1 MPPGIA
7 IVVQGV
13 VFHNISGI
21 IHRIDIVF
29 SARRSE
35 RGRLETE
42 DAEPE
47 WPLWRA
53 EYSDFSG
60 ALAARQV
67 SFDKDSLYAEVVG
80 EIETEN
86 KVLVIKRITITLHL
100 SADEEDR
107 EDVERVLEV
116 YEDGCPVARSIRGSI
131 EITCNLDLATRQVA

>member
-1 MPPGIA
+1 M
-7 IVVQGV
+7 
-13 VFHNISGI
+13 
-21 IHRIDIVF
+21 
-29 SARRSE
+29 
-35 RGRLETE
+35 
-42 DAEPE
+42 
-47 WPLWRA
+47 
-53 EYSDFSG
+53 
-60 ALAARQV
+60 AARQV

-131 EITCNLDLATRQVA
+131 QITSNLDLTIR